1 MFKCQ
6 KVIHCAM
13 KENIA
18 YIYLG
23 LEITVILFI
32 IYMQFE
38 KERSESYWCNYLR
51 TNFERRPFVTNLTV
65 RTVGNVNNKFYY
77 FVHYGNLRSFRH
89 AFEKHL
95 YVFTAPGAVRVI
107 ANVNAEN
114 HILYTHYARVIYI
127 Y

>member
-38 KERSESYWCNYLR
+38 KERSESY
-51 TNFERRPFVTNLTV
+51 
-65 RTVGNVNNKFYY
+65 
-77 FVHYGNLRSFRH
+77 
-89 AFEKHL
+89 
-95 YVFTAPGAVRVI
+95 
-107 ANVNAEN
+107 
-114 HILYTHYARVIYI
+114 
-127 Y
+127 